1 MDSELMVGGRKLK
14 MSHLRTICPDDRRE
28 PRAETVAGKVAR
40 GRVEGLGVV
49 RIRPGVMGTLHL
61 EWAERI
67 TVRAFDLAS
76 HDVTILVEAKQG
88 PKVVAMVRKKIKVES
103 N

>member
-14 MSHLRTICPDDRRE
+14 MSRLRTIYPDDRLE
-28 PRAETVAGKVAR
+28 PRAETVAGKVVR

-49 RIRPGVMGTLHL
+49 RIRPGMMGTLHL

-76 HDVTILVEAKQG
+76 HDVTVLVEAKRG
-88 PKVVAMVRKKIKVES
+88 PKVVAMIRKKIKVES

>member
-1 MDSELMVGGRKLK
+1 MNSDLLIGDKLK
-14 MSHLRTICPDDRRE
+14 STGAGNLFMVFGEPDIAVTRD
-28 PRAETVAGKVAR
+28 AESKVV
-40 GRVEGLGVV
+40 VEVKGVV
-49 RIRPGVMGTLHL
+49 RIRPGVMRTLHL

-76 HDVTILVEAKQG
+76 HDVTVLVKAKRG
-88 PKVVAMVRKKIKVES
+88 PKVVAMIRKKIKVES